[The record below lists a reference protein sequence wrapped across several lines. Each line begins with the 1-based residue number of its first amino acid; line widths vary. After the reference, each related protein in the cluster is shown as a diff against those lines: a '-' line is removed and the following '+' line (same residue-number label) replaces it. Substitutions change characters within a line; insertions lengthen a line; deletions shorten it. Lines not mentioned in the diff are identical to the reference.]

1 MTMPY
6 RSGLTSLRRAGAA
19 TSTLLVMACAVAC
32 GDDAGATADAAPA
45 SAIDAAVAPAD
56 ADTRD
61 VLDRL
66 ADLPGVSVVE
76 EESRYDPTLR
86 YFVLT
91 VTQPVDHTQPAG
103 PTFGQNVTVLV
114 RDVAAPTVVGTTG
127 YWNYYL
133 DYPTELTQLLGGNQ
147 VFFEH
152 RFFAQS
158 RPEPADWSHL
168 TIRQAADDQHRI
180 ITLLRPILG
189 GPWLSTGASK
199 GGMTATYHRRFYPDD
214 VVASVPYVAPLSR
227 AAPDLRYAPFL
238 DGLGTPGCGDAVR
251 ALQVA
256 MLGPRWAA
264 LLSRAQAQASS
275 EGLVYQRVAVGPA
288 LESSITGLDWAFWQ
302 YQGEAWCSA
311 VPGPGASDDAV
322 WTFLDVVNPVSG
334 STDDNLAA
342 FEAYYFQ
349 AAYELGYPGGTG
361 THLAGLTRFG
371 DVDYAGAWPVGV
383 TLPPYRA
390 EVMVDIESWVDDA
403 GTRLLFVYGE
413 FDPWTAGRY
422 PLGAATD
429 ASSLTVAAGTHG
441 AGLVDL
447 AAADKAIAYEQL
459 GRWTGVT
466 PDEGRLLQFVRRA
479 PPRLPRLPPPLL
491 RRPLTPR

>member
-45 SAIDAAVAPAD
+45 GAIDAAVAPAD

-158 RPEPADWSHL
+158 
-168 TIRQAADDQHRI
+168 
-180 ITLLRPILG
+180 
-189 GPWLSTGASK
+189 LSLI
-199 GGMTATYHRRFYPDD
+199 H
-214 VVASVPYVAPLSR
+214 
-227 AAPDLRYAPFL
+227 
-238 DGLGTPGCGDAVR
+238 
-251 ALQVA
+251 
-256 MLGPRWAA
+256 
-264 LLSRAQAQASS
+264 
-275 EGLVYQRVAVGPA
+275 
-288 LESSITGLDWAFWQ
+288 I
-302 YQGEAWCSA
+302 
-311 VPGPGASDDAV
+311 
-322 WTFLDVVNPVSG
+322 
-334 STDDNLAA
+334 
-342 FEAYYFQ
+342 
-349 AAYELGYPGGTG
+349 
-361 THLAGLTRFG
+361 
-371 DVDYAGAWPVGV
+371 
-383 TLPPYRA
+383 
-390 EVMVDIESWVDDA
+390 
-403 GTRLLFVYGE
+403 
-413 FDPWTAGRY
+413 
-422 PLGAATD
+422 
-429 ASSLTVAAGTHG
+429 
-441 AGLVDL
+441 
-447 AAADKAIAYEQL
+447 
-459 GRWTGVT
+459 
-466 PDEGRLLQFVRRA
+466 
-479 PPRLPRLPPPLL
+479 
-491 RRPLTPR
+491 